1 MNNPKLVNDDLLTI
15 LLEAVEV
22 TKDDAHNQSIGST
35 LAGDMLTVS
44 NLRDLVVLLQG

>member
-1 MNNPKLVNDDLLTI
+1 MNNPNPAKDDLLKI

-22 TKDDAHNQSIGST
+22 TKGDAHNESIGST

-44 NLRDLVVLLQG
+44 NLRDLVALLQG